1 MSPESYNERL
11 KDSKDPAGLRLKM
24 VLLRR
29 TGPPLS
35 GAPGQ
40 CQPDRPHVRLSPQD
54 RPSLGGTFSGP
65 GATRPHRSA
74 RQAQESTQ

>member
-29 TGPPLS
+29 TGPPPADKCAFVWS
-35 GAPGQ
+35 
-40 CQPDRPHVRLSPQD
+40 
-54 RPSLGGTFSGP
+54 
-65 GATRPHRSA
+65 TRAMSA
-74 RQAQESTQ
+74 